1 MMRAIVQRVTA
12 ASVAVAGEQVGRIG
26 PGLVLLAGVRHGDS
40 SAAAS
45 WLAEKIAHLRIFADD
60 DAPGLHHLDPHRI
73 VQSRR
78 SGASKFNRS
87 ILDVGGSILLISQFT
102 VYGDCRKGRR
112 PNFTAAAPP
121 SVAAPLLD
129 TLAEELRNRGLPVET
144 GEFGAMM
151 QVSLTND
158 GPVTV
163 LVDTPERL
171 DA

>member
-1 MMRAIVQRVTA
+1 MRAIVQRVTDA
-12 ASVAVAGEQVGRIG
+12 AVTVAGEQVGRIG
-26 PGLVLLAGVRHGDS
+26 PGLVLLVGVRHGDS
-40 SAAAS
+40 PAAAR
-45 WLAEKIAHLRIFADD
+45 WLAEKVAHLRIFADD
-60 DAPGLHHLDPHRI
+60 D
-73 VQSRR
+73 
-78 SGASKFNRS
+78 SKFNRS
-87 ILDVGGSILLISQFT
+87 VLDVGGSILLISQFT

-121 SVAAPLLD
+121 DVAAPLLD
-129 TLAEELRNRGLPVET
+129 TLADELRNRGLPVET

>member
-1 MMRAIVQRVTA
+1 MRAIVQRVTA
-12 ASVAVAGEQVGRIG
+12 ASVTVAGEPVGRIG
-26 PGLVLLAGVRHGDS
+26 PGLVLLVGVRHGDNP
-40 SAAAS
+40 AAAR
-45 WLAEKIAHLRIFADD
+45 WLAEKVAHLRIFADD
-60 DAPGLHHLDPHRI
+60 D
-73 VQSRR
+73 
-78 SGASKFNRS
+78 SKFNRS
-87 ILDVGGSILLISQFT
+87 VLDVGGGILLISQFT

-121 SVAAPLLD
+121 DVAAPLLD

-151 QVSLTND
+151 QVALTND

-171 DA
+171 ST

>member
-1 MMRAIVQRVTA
+1 MRAIVQRVTA
-12 ASVAVAGEQVGRIG
+12 ASVTVAGELVSRIG
-26 PGLVLLAGVRHGDS
+26 PGLVLLVGVRHGDNL
-40 SAAAS
+40 AAAR
-45 WLAEKIAHLRIFADD
+45 WLAEKVAHLRIFADD
-60 DAPGLHHLDPHRI
+60 D
-73 VQSRR
+73 
-78 SGASKFNRS
+78 SKFNRS
-87 ILDVGGSILLISQFT
+87 VLDVGGGILLISQFT

-121 SVAAPLLD
+121 DVAAPLLD

-151 QVSLTND
+151 QVALTND

-171 DA
+171 ST

>member
-1 MMRAIVQRVTA
+1 MRAIVQRVTA
-12 ASVAVAGEQVGRIG
+12 ASVTVAGEPVGRIG
-26 PGLVLLAGVRHGDS
+26 PGLVLLVGVRHGDS
-40 SAAAS
+40 PAAAR
-45 WLAEKIAHLRIFADD
+45 WLAEKVAHLRIFADD
-60 DAPGLHHLDPHRI
+60 E
-73 VQSRR
+73 
-78 SGASKFNRS
+78 SKFNRS
-87 ILDVGGSILLISQFT
+87 VLDVGGSILLVSQFT

-121 SVAAPLLD
+121 DVAAPLLD
-129 TLAEELRNRGLPVET
+129 MLAAELRNRGLPVET

-151 QVSLTND
+151 QVALTND

>member
-1 MMRAIVQRVTA
+1 MRAIVQRVTDA
-12 ASVAVAGEQVGRIG
+12 AVTVAGEQVGRIG
-26 PGLVLLAGVRHGDS
+26 PGLVLLVGVRHGDS
-40 SAAAS
+40 PAAAR
-45 WLAEKIAHLRIFADD
+45 WLAEKVAHLRIFADD
-60 DAPGLHHLDPHRI
+60 D
-73 VQSRR
+73 
-78 SGASKFNRS
+78 SKFNRS
-87 ILDVGGSILLISQFT
+87 VLDVGGSILLISQFT

-121 SVAAPLLD
+121 DVAAPLLD

-171 DA
+171 DS

>member
-1 MMRAIVQRVTA
+1 MRAIVQRVTA
-12 ASVAVAGEQVGRIG
+12 AAVTVAGEPVGRIG
-26 PGLVLLAGVRHGDS
+26 PGLVLLVGVRHGDS
-40 SAAAS
+40 PAAAR
-45 WLAEKIAHLRIFADD
+45 WLAEKVAHLRIFADD
-60 DAPGLHHLDPHRI
+60 E
-73 VQSRR
+73 
-78 SGASKFNRS
+78 SKFNRS
-87 ILDVGGSILLISQFT
+87 VLDVGGSILLISQFT

-121 SVAAPLLD
+121 DVAAPLLD

-151 QVSLTND
+151 QVALTND

-171 DA
+171 ST

>member
-1 MMRAIVQRVTA
+1 MRAIVQRVTDG
-12 ASVAVAGEQVGRIG
+12 AVTVGGEPVGRIG
-26 PGLVLLAGVRHGDS
+26 PGLVLLVGVRHGDGP
-40 SAAAS
+40 AAAR
-45 WLAEKIAHLRIFADD
+45 WLAEKVAHLRIFAD
-60 DAPGLHHLDPHRI
+60 
-73 VQSRR
+73 QS
-78 SGASKFNRS
+78 GKFNRS
-87 ILDVGGSILLISQFT
+87 VLDVGGSILLISQFT

-121 SVAAPLLD
+121 DVAAPLLD
-129 TLAEELRNRGLPVET
+129 TLAEELRNRGLSVET

>member
-1 MMRAIVQRVTA
+1 MRAIVQRVTDA
-12 ASVAVAGEQVGRIG
+12 AVTVADEQVGRIG
-26 PGLVLLAGVRHGDS
+26 PGLVLLVGVRHGDS
-40 SAAAS
+40 PAAAR
-45 WLAEKIAHLRIFADD
+45 WLAEKVARLRIFADD
-60 DAPGLHHLDPHRI
+60 D
-73 VQSRR
+73 
-78 SGASKFNRS
+78 SKFNRS
-87 ILDVGGSILLISQFT
+87 VLDVGGSILLISQFT

-121 SVAAPLLD
+121 DVAAPLLD
-129 TLAEELRNRGLPVET
+129 TLADELRNRGLPVET

>member
-1 MMRAIVQRVTA
+1 MRAIVQRVTDA
-12 ASVAVAGEQVGRIG
+12 AVTVAGEQVGRIG
-26 PGLVLLAGVRHGDS
+26 PGLVLLVGVRHGDS
-40 SAAAS
+40 PAAAR
-45 WLAEKIAHLRIFADD
+45 WLAEKVAYLRIFADD
-60 DAPGLHHLDPHRI
+60 D
-73 VQSRR
+73 
-78 SGASKFNRS
+78 SKFNRS
-87 ILDVGGSILLISQFT
+87 VLDVGGSILLISQFT

-121 SVAAPLLD
+121 DVAAPLLD
-129 TLAEELRNRGLPVET
+129 TLADELRKRGLPVEM
-144 GEFGAMM
+144 GKFGAMM

>member
-1 MMRAIVQRVTA
+1 MRAIVQRVTDA
-12 ASVAVAGEQVGRIG
+12 AVTVADEQVGRIG
-26 PGLVLLAGVRHGDS
+26 PGLVLLVGVRHGDS
-40 SAAAS
+40 PAAAR
-45 WLAEKIAHLRIFADD
+45 WLAEKVAHLRIFADD
-60 DAPGLHHLDPHRI
+60 D
-73 VQSRR
+73 
-78 SGASKFNRS
+78 SKFNRS
-87 ILDVGGSILLISQFT
+87 VLDVGGSILLISQFT

-121 SVAAPLLD
+121 DVAAPLLD
-129 TLAEELRNRGLPVET
+129 TLADELRNRGLPVET

>member
-1 MMRAIVQRVTA
+1 MRAIVQRVTDA
-12 ASVAVAGEQVGRIG
+12 AVTVADEQVGQIG
-26 PGLVLLAGVRHGDS
+26 PGLVLLVGVRHGDRP
-40 SAAAS
+40 AAAR
-45 WLAEKIAHLRIFADD
+45 WLAEKVAHLRIFADD
-60 DAPGLHHLDPHRI
+60 D
-73 VQSRR
+73 
-78 SGASKFNRS
+78 SKFNRS
-87 ILDVGGSILLISQFT
+87 TLDVGGSILLISQFT

-121 SVAAPLLD
+121 EVAAPLLD

-151 QVSLTND
+151 QVALTND

>member
-1 MMRAIVQRVTA
+1 MVRLVRQQPAHA
-12 ASVAVAGEQVGRIG
+12 ACFV
-26 PGLVLLAGVRHGDS
+26 
-40 SAAAS
+40 
-45 WLAEKIAHLRIFADD
+45 F
-60 DAPGLHHLDPHRI
+60 
-73 VQSRR
+73 
-78 SGASKFNRS
+78 
-87 ILDVGGSILLISQFT
+87 SQFT

-121 SVAAPLLD
+121 DVAAPLLD
-129 TLAEELRNRGLPVET
+129 MLAEELRNRGLSVET

-171 DA
+171 DV

>member
-1 MMRAIVQRVTA
+1 MRAIVQRVTDA
-12 ASVAVAGEQVGRIG
+12 AVTVADEQVGRIG
-26 PGLVLLAGVRHGDS
+26 PGLVLLVGVRHGDS
-40 SAAAS
+40 PAAAR
-45 WLAEKIAHLRIFADD
+45 WLAEKVAHLRIFADD
-60 DAPGLHHLDPHRI
+60 D
-73 VQSRR
+73 
-78 SGASKFNRS
+78 SKFNRS
-87 ILDVGGSILLISQFT
+87 TLDVGGSILLISQFT

-121 SVAAPLLD
+121 DVAAPLLD

-151 QVSLTND
+151 QVALTND

>member
-1 MMRAIVQRVTA
+1 MRAIVQRVTT
-12 ASVAVAGEQVGRIG
+12 ASVTVAGDQIGHIG
-26 PGLVLLAGVRHGDS
+26 PGLVLLVGVRRGDGP
-40 SAAAS
+40 AAAR
-45 WLAEKIAHLRIFADD
+45 WLAEKVAHLRIFAD
-60 DAPGLHHLDPHRI
+60 
-73 VQSRR
+73 QS
-78 SGASKFNRS
+78 GKFNWS
-87 ILDVGGSILLISQFT
+87 VLDDGGSILLISQFT

-121 SVAAPLLD
+121 DVAAPLLD
-129 TLAEELRNRGLPVET
+129 MLAEELRNRGLPVET

-151 QVSLTND
+151 QVSLIND